1 MGSNGKGQTSTA
13 TVRYADYVED
23 KHRDFLNVMAAK
35 RAAVIDDS
43 PFTGEDPIPFDDAFL
58 GVGFVLSDFPSL
70 YDMYGKFMAGL
81 DIEVLYDQIFADTV
95 GGPQVGALVSAEA
108 ALLEDDML
116 TNVLPRFQAGMRN
129 INSVI
134 SSTFVVG
141 KAMIEDARVKSLSKF
156 SAELKYRLIPV
167 ATERWT
173 RHLEWNRN
181 VVMAYAEIIKMY
193 FLGKHDTKEYN
204 LELLVKDRLWP
215 FTVLEYQR
223 AAIGALQGATTTTTK
238 AAGSSQVARALS
250 SALSGGVMGAMV
262 GGMIA
267 PAVTA
272 GSSAALAGATVGAGG
287 GPMGI
292 IIGGLLGLAGSFF

>member
-1 MGSNGKGQTSTA
+1 MGNGGKGQTSTA
-13 TVRYADYVED
+13 TVRYADYIED

-43 PFTGEDPIPFDDAFL
+43 PFADVDPIPFDDAFL

-95 GGPQVGALVSAEA
+95 TGPQVNALVSAEA
-108 ALLEDDML
+108 ALLDDDLL
-116 TNVLPRFQAGMRN
+116 TKVLPRFQTGMRD
-129 INSVI
+129 INAVV

-156 SAELKYRLIPV
+156 SGELKYRLIPV

-173 RHLEWNRN
+173 RHLEWNKG
-181 VVMAYAEIIKMY
+181 VIMTYAEIIKMY
-193 FLGKHDTKEYN
+193 FLGKHDAKEYN
-204 LELLVKDRLWP
+204 LELLIKDRLWP
-215 FTVLEYQR
+215 FTVLEYER

-238 AAGSSQVARALS
+238 AAGSSQ
-250 SALSGGVMGAMV
+250 
-262 GGMIA
+262 
-267 PAVTA
+267 A
-272 GSSAALAGATVGAGG
+272 GRALAGALSGAAMGG
-287 GPMGI
+287 MLAGASQGAVAGPTGI
-292 IIGGLLGLAGSFF
+292 IVGGLLGLAGSFF